1 MKNWII
7 SESLST
13 KTYFIASP
21 KSIWITEQHNDANIT
36 ELIETRSL
44 GAIKSIPYA
53 SLKEIVFIDSDAIIE
68 CRYIDDKTT
77 DVEFEL
83 ERNIYSEIK
92 SYLKS
97 NLKGTEIKNF
107 SLFKQIAPNLILL
120 SAAILISTLTYTTA
134 ISLEQGDEI
143 RTGGRRGLIKLIITW
158 IAELLGA
165 TGTLIAGSLIII
177 FFIYLVIK
185 AIQNPKKGELLKIK
199 TSPQLTT

>member
-1 MKNWII
+1 MNG
-7 SESLST
+7 
-13 KTYFIASP
+13 FIASP

-97 NLKGTEIKNF
+97 NLKGPEIKNF